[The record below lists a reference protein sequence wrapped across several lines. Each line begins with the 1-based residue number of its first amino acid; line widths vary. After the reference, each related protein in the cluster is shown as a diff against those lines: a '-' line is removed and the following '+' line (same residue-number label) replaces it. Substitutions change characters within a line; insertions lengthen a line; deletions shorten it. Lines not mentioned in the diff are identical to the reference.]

1 MTEIQN
7 ELQDLTH
14 QYENLDKKSYDF
26 MNEKKRIALQLE
38 NLRKEFHNMLYK
50 MQTKK
55 VQAIPSDDVRIFLN
69 FFINV

>member
-7 ELQDLTH
+7 ELQDLTQ

-38 NLRKEFHNMLYK
+38 NMRKEFHNMLYK
-50 MQTKK
+50 MHTKK
-55 VQAIPSDDVRIFLN
+55 VQAIPSDDVRNI
-69 FFINV
+69 I